1 MKNPT
6 LYIDRQ
12 KLMHNVRSMLK
23 LADQNQV
30 QIHFV
35 TKVFCALR
43 PMVEAMTEAGA
54 TLLADSRLENI
65 VNYGELG
72 TNHLLVRIPMI
83 SEAADVV
90 RIADMSLNSDLDTLG
105 ALSDAATALGKRHGV
120 VLMVELGDL
129 REGFMPEE
137 LIEAAAQVLNLRG
150 LDLMGIGA
158 NFNCYGGVIPDEPK
172 LTELADLTKEI
183 ERRFNI
189 ELPIVSGGNSG
200 SVYLMEAG
208 RLPDGI
214 NHLRL
219 GESWILG
226 CETSYHNRVAD
237 LYTDVFTL
245 EAEVIECRRKPSLPY
260 GLQGPNAFGEYPVYE
275 DRGVIR
281 RAILAI
287 GRQDLPCE
295 SLTPRLSG
303 IEYLGSSSDHMIL
316 DVSSS
321 VKEIKV
327 GDTLPFGVDY
337 GSLLAAMTSP
347 YVRKVIV

>member
-12 KLMHNVRSMLK
+12 KLKHNVQSMLK
-23 LADQNQV
+23 LAEKNNI

-35 TKVFCALR
+35 TKVFCAYR
-43 PMVEAMTEAGA
+43 PMVEAMVEAGA

-65 VNYGELG
+65 AKYEDLG
-72 TNHLLVRIPMI
+72 KDHLLLRMPMI

-90 RIADMSLNSDLDTLG
+90 RISRISLNSDLDTLA
-105 ALSDAATALGKRHGV
+105 ALSDAASALGKRHGV
-120 VLMVELGDL
+120 ILMTEMGDL

-137 LIEAAAQVLNLRG
+137 LPDAAGQVLNLRG

-158 NFNCYGGVIPDEPK
+158 NFNCYGGIIPDEPK
-172 LTELADLTKEI
+172 LNELVDLARTI
-183 ERRFNI
+183 EDRFNI
-189 ELPIVSGGNSG
+189 DLPIVSGGNSG
-200 SVYLMEAG
+200 SVYLLEEG
-208 RLPDGI
+208 RLPEGI

-226 CETSYHNRVAD
+226 AETSYGKRVAD
-237 LYTDVFTL
+237 LYSDVFTL
-245 EAEVIECRRKPSLPY
+245 EAEVVECRRKPSLPY

-287 GRQDLPCE
+287 GRQDCPCE
-295 SLTPRLSG
+295 SLTPKMSG
-303 IEYLGSSSDHMIL
+303 IDYMGSSSDHMIL
-316 DVSSS
+316 DVSES
-321 VKEIKV
+321 VKEIKT
-327 GDTLPFGVDY
+327 GDMIPFSVDY
-337 GSLLAAMTSP
+337 GSLLATMTSP
-347 YVRKVIV
+347 YVRKVMV

>member
-12 KLMHNVRSMLK
+12 KLMHNVRSMLNIAEK
-23 LADQNQV
+23 NNV

-43 PMVEAMTEAGA
+43 PIVEAMVEAGC

-65 VNYGELG
+65 ANYGDLG
-72 TNHLLVRIPMI
+72 ENHLLVRMPMI

-90 RIADMSLNSDLDTLG
+90 RIADMSLNSELDTLG
-105 ALSDAATALGKRHGV
+105 ALSDAATALNKRHGV
-120 VLMVELGDL
+120 ILMVEMGDL
-129 REGFMPEE
+129 REGFMPDE
-137 LIEAAAQVLNLRG
+137 LVDVAAQVLNLRG

-158 NFNCYGGVIPDEPK
+158 NFNCYGGIIPDEPK
-172 LTELADLTKEI
+172 LTELVILARDI
-183 ERRFNI
+183 ETRFNI
-189 ELPIVSGGNSG
+189 KLPIVSGGNSG

-208 RLPDGI
+208 RLPEGI

-226 CETSYHNRVAD
+226 CETSYHKKVAD
-237 LYTDVFTL
+237 LYSDVFTL

-260 GLQGPNAFGEYPVYE
+260 GLQGPNAFGEYPEYE

-281 RAILAI
+281 RAICAV

-295 SLTPRLSG
+295 SLTPKLSG
-303 IEYLGSSSDHMIL
+303 IDYMGSSSDHMIL
-316 DVSSS
+316 DVSNS

-327 GDTLPFGVDY
+327 GDMIPFAVDY
-337 GSLLAAMTSP
+337 GSLLASMTSP
-347 YVRKVIV
+347 YVRKVMV